1 VPPVPDEAGMNH
13 VSLFTGIGGFDH
25 GLRLAG
31 IPIRTVLYCEY
42 DKFCQGVIRQRVRD
56 GVFDDAPIWADVR
69 TLDGRGFA
77 DKVDILTAG
86 FPCQPHSTAGQRRGS
101 ADDRD
106 LWPDTAR
113 LIREIRPR
121 YVILENVPGITQS
134 TGGEPPYAATVLAD
148 LAGMGLDAVWGIVSA
163 KDAGAT
169 HKRARWWVMAY
180 AAGQGSTEQERQH
193 QGVGRA
199 EFPDDYGRG
208 RELGDASSVRRLGYS
223 AVGREAVGREGEG
236 GFQESEGGGDSL
248 AYADGHAGDVSEYM
262 GNAGSARWAQ
272 AGSRNGL
279 NAGPEPETGSGTL
292 GHTNLGPWNGGQGEP
307 GWRPEGRVA
316 AGGSGEEL
324 GNAFQSRLEGWGQ
337 PIGECTDKRFAWPP
351 SPKDADAWGD
361 ILSQWPHLAP
371 AVESPVRGVAD
382 GIPDR
387 SKRLAAL
394 GNGLVPAVCALFLRS
409 IQ

>member
-77 DKVDILTAG
+77 GKVDILTAG

-134 TGGEPPYAATVLAD
+134 TGGRDPYAATVLAD
-148 LAGMGLDAVWGIVSA
+148 LAGMGLDAIWGTVSA
-163 KDAGAT
+163 KDAGAP
-169 HKRARWWVMAY
+169 HKRARWWAM
-180 AAGQGSTEQERQH
+180 
-193 QGVGRA
+193 
-199 EFPDDYGRG
+199 
-208 RELGDASSVRRLGYS
+208 
-223 AVGREAVGREGEG
+223 
-236 GFQESEGGGDSL
+236 
-248 AYADGHAGDVSEYM
+248 AYADGDPIRHGQQLQGERWTTSGEQPVTGDVSEYM

-394 GNGLVPAVCALFLRS
+394 GNGLVPAVAARFLEL
-409 IQ
+409 IK